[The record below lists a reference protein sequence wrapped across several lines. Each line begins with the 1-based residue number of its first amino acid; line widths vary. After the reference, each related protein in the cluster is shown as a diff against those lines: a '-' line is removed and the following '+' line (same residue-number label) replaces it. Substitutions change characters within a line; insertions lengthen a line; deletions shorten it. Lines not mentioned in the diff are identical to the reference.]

1 MGYQESWLY
10 VEPQRQFNKLI
21 RAYEK
26 AEQEGYYE
34 VAGAQPRS
42 VVILKQPIGG
52 LPAGAKVLWVC
63 GDRCFHTLGGIFGG
77 KLRCMGRFKL
87 IPVDEVIGDPSDRR
101 LRGIR
106 LDSSRPSEN
115 EYMKRYSAE
124 NYAYRLRMGL
134 AR

>member
-1 MGYQESWLY
+1 MDKIDFQE
-10 VEPQRQFNKLI
+10 
-21 RAYEK
+21 
-26 AEQEGYYE
+26 
-34 VAGAQPRS
+34 
-42 VVILKQPIGG
+42 
-52 LPAGAKVLWVC
+52 KV
-63 GDRCFHTLGGIFGG
+63 LGGIFGG

-87 IPVDEVIGDPSDRR
+87 IPVDEVISDPSDRR

>member
-1 MGYQESWLY
+1 M
-10 VEPQRQFNKLI
+10 
-21 RAYEK
+21 
-26 AEQEGYYE
+26 
-34 VAGAQPRS
+34 
-42 VVILKQPIGG
+42 
-52 LPAGAKVLWVC
+52 LWVC

-87 IPVDEVIGDPSDRR
+87 IPVDEVICDPSDRR

>member
-1 MGYQESWLY
+1 MGDEL
-10 VEPQRQFNKLI
+10 RG
-21 RAYEK
+21 EK

-87 IPVDEVIGDPSDRR
+87 IPVDEVICDPSDRR

-106 LDSSRPSEN
+106 LDSFRPSEN
-115 EYMKRYSAE
+115 EYMKRYSVE
-124 NYAYRLRMGL
+124 NYAYRLRNRMV
-134 AR
+134 R